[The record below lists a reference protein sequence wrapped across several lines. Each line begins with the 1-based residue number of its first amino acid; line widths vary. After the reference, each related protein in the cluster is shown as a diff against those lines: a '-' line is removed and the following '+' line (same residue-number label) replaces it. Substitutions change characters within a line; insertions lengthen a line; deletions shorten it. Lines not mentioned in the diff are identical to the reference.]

1 MAAGSSGTA
10 KMRSKWWPVAWSHA
24 RTAGGSAR
32 RELSSS
38 CAVWKSV
45 ALKLHLILRCV
56 ATISLA
62 AGLLRWSAVAAKG
75 PLDAFPDPTRSQSGT
90 AKPELPPAKEPMA
103 PPSGP
108 RMPPPAAEDIAA
120 GKRTVREAFAPEIRS
135 AQEDSFKRAPV
146 VGELIKYADD
156 KSLSPGLRYATL
168 EIAIEV
174 AGQGNDPKLMREALH
189 SRADRF
195 ENQDAMQPMLDF
207 LARPRGGGDQ
217 VWVVEASLDL
227 GEDAL
232 EARRL
237 DVALKANRLAAEVI
251 KKTAAKDADRLR
263 PRRQRLEERASDM
276 EKVFRWAA
284 EAEQVV
290 KAKPE
295 DLQANTQLGF
305 RAVVNRDWNQALRYF
320 EKGRN
325 ELLADAAKKELA
337 IPPDAEAKGV
347 WGLAEAWWKSASD
360 DAPPGPFRDRSIIE
374 SSLVKTEIRRRAIEF
389 YRRAILLD
397 PDVANP
403 IELKQLKTRIEVMG
417 PQQAGVVDPRQ
428 VPKQGVTG
436 GPIAVPPIQFNAAAF
451 WAAEQKRS
459 DLFDELRAAV
469 NEGNEQA
476 ILRLHQQLTILR
488 GQWSQSLHL
497 YNRDAGLPERQAA
510 IQKVLVAQPDFA
522 DGHLCE
528 CYLKILDG
536 QKDEARKSLTKA
548 LELIQQNLPL
558 QLWCGKQLLD
568 SSAAALMV
576 DDQVKAEK
584 VKNFFRQKPFVG
596 HPAVRFNE
604 AIVFINKS
612 MFSEAIN
619 ELEELRQ
626 KPSPDVDPIEIAA
639 EYAWL
644 KAAVPVDR
652 LRDNAAAVKAIEE
665 VFATDRG
672 PQWKAWRARAANLAE
687 ENKWDDAVKAVE
699 TATIQAPLI
708 YAEELDRQRKDYLAK
723 KPYFIERKK
732 R

>member
-1 MAAGSSGTA
+1 M
-10 KMRSKWWPVAWSHA
+10 
-24 RTAGGSAR
+24 
-32 RELSSS
+32 
-38 CAVWKSV
+38 
-45 ALKLHLILRCV
+45 
-56 ATISLA
+56 
-62 AGLLRWSAVAAKG
+62 
-75 PLDAFPDPTRSQSGT
+75 
-90 AKPELPPAKEPMA
+90 
-103 PPSGP
+103 
-108 RMPPPAAEDIAA
+108 
-120 GKRTVREAFAPEIRS
+120 VREAFAADIHS
-135 AQEDSFKRAPV
+135 AQADSLGRARV

-156 KSLSPGLRYATL
+156 KSLSPGQRYATL

-174 AGQGNDPKLMREALH
+174 AGQGDDPQLMRDALH
-189 SRADRF
+189 SRAARF

-207 LARPRGGGDQ
+207 LARPRGGDK

-232 EARRL
+232 EARRV

-263 PRRQRLEERASDM
+263 PRRQSLEERSSDM
-276 EKVFRWAA
+276 ENIFRQAA
-284 EAEQVV
+284 EAEQIV

-295 DLQANTQLGF
+295 DLQARTHLGF
-305 RAVVNRDWNQALRYF
+305 RAVVNRDWNEALKYF

-325 ELLADAAKKELA
+325 ELLADAAKKERSG
-337 IPPDAEAKGV
+337 PPDAAARDV

-360 DAPPGPFRDRSIIE
+360 EATPGPFQDRSTID
-374 SSLVKTEIRRRAIEF
+374 SSLVKQEVRKHAIELFRRAIV
-389 YRRAILLD
+389 LD
-397 PDVANP
+397 PDVANA
-403 IELKQLKTRIEVMG
+403 IELKQLAARIAGLG
-417 PQQAGVVDPRQ
+417 PQAGAAVGPLP
-428 VPKQGVTG
+428 VPKLQVGVR
-436 GPIAVPPIQFNAAAF
+436 PMVAPVIQFNAAAF
-451 WAAEQKRS
+451 WAAEGKRS
-459 DLFDELRAAV
+459 GLFDDLRSAV
-469 NEGNEQA
+469 NDGNQQA
-476 ILRLHQQLTILR
+476 VLRLQQQLTALR
-488 GQWSQSLHL
+488 GLWSQALHL

-510 IQKVLVAQPDFA
+510 IQKVLREQPDFA
-522 DGHLCE
+522 DGHLCD

-536 QKDEARKSLTKA
+536 QKEAARKSLAKT
-548 LELIQQNLPL
+548 LDLIQQNLPL

-612 MFSEAIN
+612 MFSDALD
-619 ELEELRQ
+619 ELEKLRQ
-626 KPSPDVDPIEIAA
+626 KPSPDDVDPIQIAA

-652 LRDNAAAVKAIEE
+652 LRDNAAAGKAIEE

-708 YAEELDRQRKDYLAK
+708 YADELDRQRKSYADK
-723 KPYFIERKK
+723 KKYWIERRKP
-732 R
+732 

>member
-1 MAAGSSGTA
+1 
-10 KMRSKWWPVAWSHA
+10 
-24 RTAGGSAR
+24 
-32 RELSSS
+32 
-38 CAVWKSV
+38 
-45 ALKLHLILRCV
+45 
-56 ATISLA
+56 
-62 AGLLRWSAVAAKG
+62 
-75 PLDAFPDPTRSQSGT
+75 
-90 AKPELPPAKEPMA
+90 
-103 PPSGP
+103 
-108 RMPPPAAEDIAA
+108 MPPPAAEDIAA
-120 GKRTVREAFAPEIRS
+120 EKRTVREAFAPEIRS
-135 AQEDSFKRAPV
+135 AQADSFGRARV

-174 AGQGNDPKLMREALH
+174 AGQGDDPQLMREALH

-207 LARPRGGGDQ
+207 LARPRGGDQ
-217 VWVVEASLDL
+217 VWVAEASLDL

-232 EARRL
+232 EARRVN
-237 DVALKANRLAAEVI
+237 VALEANRLAADAM
-251 KKTAAKDADRLR
+251 KKTAAKETDRLR
-263 PRRQRLEERASDM
+263 PRRQRLEERASDI
-276 EKVFRWAA
+276 ENVFRWAA

-305 RAVVNRDWNQALRYF
+305 RAVVNRDWNEALRYF

-337 IPPDAEAKGV
+337 IPRDAKAREV
-347 WGLAEAWWKSASD
+347 WGIGESWWKSASD
-360 DAPPGPFRDRSIIE
+360 EAPPGPFQDRSIIE
-374 SSLVKTEIRRRAIEF
+374 SPFVKREIRSHAIECYLRAIT
-389 YRRAILLD
+389 LD

-403 IELKQLKTRIEVMG
+403 IELKQLKTRIEAMG
-417 PQQAGVVDPRQ
+417 PQEEGVADPRS
-428 VPKQGVTG
+428 VPKQLVGG
-436 GPIAVPPIQFNAAAF
+436 GPIAAPPIQFNAAAF

-459 DLFDELRAAV
+459 DLFDDLRAAV
-469 NEGNEQA
+469 NAGNAQA
-476 ILRLHQQLTILR
+476 VLRLQQQLTILR
-488 GQWSQSLHL
+488 GQWSQALHL

-510 IQKVLVAQPDFA
+510 IQKILGAQPDFA
-522 DGHLCE
+522 DGHLCD

-536 QKDEARKSLTKA
+536 QKDEARKSLAKA
-548 LELIQQNLPL
+548 LDLIQLNLPL

-576 DDQVKAEK
+576 DDQVNAEK

-612 MFSEAIN
+612 MFSEAID
-619 ELEELRQ
+619 ELEKLRQ
-626 KPSPDVDPIEIAA
+626 KPSPDVDPVEIAA

-652 LRDNAAAVKAIEE
+652 LRDNAVAGKAIEE
-665 VFATDRG
+665 VFAANRG
-672 PQWKAWRARAANLAE
+672 PQWKAWRARAANLAAE
-687 ENKWDDAVKAVE
+687 KKWDEAVQAVE
-699 TATIQAPLI
+699 TANMQAPLI
-708 YAEELDRQRKDYLAK
+708 YAGELDRQRKDYLTQ